1 MAPVSVRRSPT
12 PAPSN
17 CELDEQFGAD
27 TASEATAMTKS
38 LLYMAPI
45 ALIGLVAT
53 EASATPAA
61 WSGSMGRN
69 ITATVPE
76 GTGVPPVLVCQRG
89 GRGGGGARAGGG
101 GARAGGGGARAGG
114 GGARA
119 GGGGSWAGAGRG
131 NFSGANANRGNF
143 SGANVNRGNFNSANV
158 NRGNYGNVNVNRNVN
173 VSGGGYGGAYYGG
186 GWGGV
191 AAGVAAGAI
200 VGGAVASTAYPAPAY
215 PYPYPSHTQITR
227 IADFERLQHDGTLSL
242 RDSVSAR
249 KMDGGF

>member
-12 PAPSN
+12 PAPSSR
-17 CELDEQFGAD
+17 ELDEQFGAD

-53 EASATPAA
+53 GASATPAA

-101 GARAGGGGARAGG
+101 GARAGGGG
-114 GGARA
+114 GARA

-143 SGANVNRGNFNSANV
+143 SGANVNRGNFNSANVNRGNFNSANV

-200 VGGAVASTAYPAPAY
+200 VGGA
-215 PYPYPSHTQITR
+215 
-227 IADFERLQHDGTLSL
+227 
-242 RDSVSAR
+242 
-249 KMDGGF
+249 

>member
-12 PAPSN
+12 PAPSSR
-17 CELDEQFGAD
+17 ELDEQFGAD

-38 LLYMAPI
+38 LLYVAPI

-53 EASATPAA
+53 DASATPAA

-89 GRGGGGARAGGG
+89 GR
-101 GARAGGGGARAGG
+101 GG

-158 NRGNYGNVNVNRNVN
+158 NRGNFNSANVNRGNYNSANVN
-173 VSGGGYGGAYYGG
+173 RGNYG
-186 GWGGV
+186 
-191 AAGVAAGAI
+191 
-200 VGGAVASTAYPAPAY
+200 
-215 PYPYPSHTQITR
+215 
-227 IADFERLQHDGTLSL
+227 
-242 RDSVSAR
+242 
-249 KMDGGF
+249 